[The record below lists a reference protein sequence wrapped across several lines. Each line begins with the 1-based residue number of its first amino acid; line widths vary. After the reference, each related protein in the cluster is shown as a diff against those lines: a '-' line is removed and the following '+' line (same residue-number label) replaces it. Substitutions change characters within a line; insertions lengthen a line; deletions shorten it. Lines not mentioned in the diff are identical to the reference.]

1 MENFNMVCA
10 LVCGLNM
17 RSSMTAKITK
27 GPPYC
32 HHTLVG
38 PPSPEKKLKY
48 SCTPM
53 DWERGIKGGFWV
65 TCGQDLGCLSA
76 GFRLELA
83 GTYEEIYPWRKKYQ
97 TIRIYTPTVLAVA
110 KTTQKCQNG
119 VFGGYGWFLV
129 KAKTVGIHFLIFWY
143 FSLHSYISSYLQAKV

>member
-1 MENFNMVCA
+1 MLWFVAWIWEARWQPKSQKDPHIV
-10 LVCGLNM
+10 
-17 RSSMTAKITK
+17 II
-27 GPPYC
+27 P
-32 HHTLVG
+32 LVG

-65 TCGQDLGCLSA
+65 TCGQDLGYLSA

-97 TIRIYTPTVLAVA
+97 KIRICTPTVLAVA

-129 KAKTVGIHFLIFWY
+129 KAKTVGIHFLIFDI
-143 FSLHSYISSYLQAKV
+143 FPSIAISPHTYKLKSRIRG